1 MVIAAAARFGARK
14 RREERAETTFL
25 PPVSL
30 LKPWYGA
37 EPIPTPNSDTNYRQG
52 MLPCGW
58 GHNKNTAKQL
68 YLPQTDGKLASN
80 PCHVD
85 DHIMKQALLIV
96 DVQPSF
102 PISMEILHGIRV
114 LSAILPSVATV
125 ERHDESVTP
134 FEGQL
139 GWKPGKADE
148 SLIPANLVFIKHG
161 YLPPPAAI
169 EYLRGL
175 RMDRILVCSAQ
186 ADTCVLAAGFA
197 LFDDLTG
204 NGDQTRS
211 GG

>member
-1 MVIAAAARFGARK
+1 MRPGV
-14 RREERAETTFL
+14 
-25 PPVSL
+25 
-30 LKPWYGA
+30 
-37 EPIPTPNSDTNYRQG
+37 
-52 MLPCGW
+52 
-58 GHNKNTAKQL
+58 
-68 YLPQTDGKLASN
+68 ASN

-85 DHIMKQALLIV
+85 DHIMKHALLIV

-102 PISMEILHGIRV
+102 PISMEILHGIRE
-114 LSAILPSVATV
+114 LSARLPSVATV

-148 SLIPANLVFIKHG
+148 SLIPANCVFIKHG

-175 RMDRILVCSAQ
+175 RMDRILVCGAQ

-197 LFDDLTG
+197 LFDAGLHPTLLKWLTVGSSLDRSG
-204 NGDQTRS
+204 NLGARLWEHHFGSVLGHSDQLGLPEFTRS
-211 GG
+211 SRPRDYQV